1 MTHATA
7 TSTAERALAAWDVG
21 GAHLKLAL
29 LAHDGTTLAVEQWPA
44 PAWLGVSRL
53 EQALDSAARMLHG
66 HAPLHVVTMTAE
78 LADCFTDRAAGVRQ
92 VVTLLEAR
100 LAPAPIHYYSA
111 RGLLTAVAVGAD
123 PLCVASVQLARHADI
138 HRRAHAGRHTDRR
151 RRHHHRPAAI

>member
-78 LADCFTDRAAGVRQ
+78 LADCFADRAAGVRQ
-92 VVTLLEAR
+92 VVTLLETR
-100 LAPAPIHYYSA
+100 LAPAPIA
-111 RGLLTAVAVGAD
+111 ITV
-123 PLCVASVQLARHADI
+123 
-138 HRRAHAGRHTDRR
+138 RAAC
-151 RRHHHRPAAI
+151 